1 MNLSLTA
8 FFNLR
13 LAHITQVGYA
23 RCVQFETRSHAGVA
37 KMEYAPES
45 QCALDAGA
53 AGAHSLIAGSSPAA
67 GTTRKRRFV
76 SGPGMASRRYNTAKN
91 QKRRSPA
98 FFQQAKAQLDLLT
111 LTEES

>member
-13 LAHITQVGYA
+13 LAHITQVGYH
-23 RCVQFETRSHAGVA
+23 RSVQFFD
-37 KMEYAPES
+37 
-45 QCALDAGA
+45 LAGA
-53 AGAHSLIAGSSPAA
+53 PFSPARGAGSLSVGGKGTGRPLKQVHRTNRKADCELTPAELS
-67 GTTRKRRFV
+67 KRYKNL
-76 SGPGMASRRYNTAKN
+76 RYQAKV

-111 LTEES
+111 LVDES